1 MSRRALGRSPSWLCV
16 ACIEHRRRLT
26 LILKKFLPMS
36 SGVSPRPSSARYR
49 HDRQSSAHNRW
60 CPRGDRSTR
69 CDASLSPKYSPDL
82 NPIEMP
88 FSKLKPI
95 CASRRTNNSAPA
107 PPDRLRAY
115 PHYPRS
121 FQLFQQHSPL
131 RGDLPTNEIEC
142 CIARCIRPVVV
153 ANECIAKLSCRVI
166 TAKNFSYVRPR
177 CRQLHDPI
185 LATLG
190 IDGADCCEQRVL
202 ARKEPRC
209 LSSHTYG
216 KWVPSFARY

>member
-1 MSRRALGRSPSWLCV
+1 MATFVLVRGRQRSRG
-16 ACIEHRRRLT
+16 
-26 LILKKFLPMS
+26 
-36 SGVSPRPSSARYR
+36 SA
-49 HDRQSSAHNRW
+49 SML
-60 CPRGDRSTR
+60 
-69 CDASLSPKYSPDL
+69 AS
-82 NPIEMP
+82 
-88 FSKLKPI
+88 
-95 CASRRTNNSAPA
+95 
-107 PPDRLRAY
+107 
-115 PHYPRS
+115 
-121 FQLFQQHSPL
+121 
-131 RGDLPTNEIEC
+131 RGDLPANEIEC

-190 IDGADCCEQRVL
+190 VYSADCCEQRVP

-216 KWVPSFARY
+216 KLVPSFAQY